1 MLFLRLRHL
10 DIGKKFLLIALL
22 ALGLSAPPTLLLLH
36 GKLAELHDTQT
47 EADGIA
53 PLGRLLH
60 VIRLTQVHRGVATS
74 WLGGDAALA
83 GPRGERAAELD
94 RALAALVAEA
104 GPRYPGGAL
113 AERLQRVQAD
123 WQALREAVAGQRLD
137 AAAAFQRHSALV
149 ALQLRL
155 LGDLSARSGLILDPQ
170 AGTYQLVAA
179 LVGPLPRLTEV
190 MGQLRA
196 LGTLQLG
203 RGSASPEE
211 RARLQQL
218 ADRLQELAGDV
229 EQMVADAH
237 AFDPALGAVLA
248 APQRTAGAALAAAL
262 AEVDARLLKPAAPD
276 APAQAFFQTM
286 TTHIDGQFQL
296 MQTSF
301 DTLAQRL
308 DQRIADTR
316 RLLLA
321 VGTMVLAVAA
331 AAAAV
336 MLAIIRST
344 RRTVASAQAAAEAL
358 ARGDLGHRVEVDSD
372 DELGRMA
379 RTLGEAINRLAA
391 MVRAIQAGGASVST
405 AASQIAAGNAD
416 LSARTEQAAARLQQA
431 AASMEQLQAA
441 VRDNAA
447 AAQRAATLAG
457 QSSTVAGDGGA
468 VVGRVVSTMAEISQR
483 SGRIADIIGV
493 IDGIAFQTNLLALNA
508 AVEAARA
515 GEQGRGFAVVAAEVR
530 TLAQRSAQAAREI
543 KGLIASSVDTVEAG
557 ATLVGQAQQTMQD
570 IVGQARQVSA
580 LVAGIGEASA
590 RQSGGIDAVTAVV
603 GQLDQ
608 ATQQNAALVEE
619 SAAAA
624 ASLNRQAQ
632 QLVDAVGRF
641 RLGEA

>member
-36 GKLAELHDTQT
+36 GKLAELHDTRT

>member
-94 RALAALVAEA
+94 RALAALAAEA

>member
-262 AEVDARLLKPAAPD
+262 AEVDARLLKPA